1 MNLVV
6 FSPYEAQPYNITRW
20 REDINF
26 MFEWQEQ
33 NLKSKCSEWVRWYH
47 FFSCHFFI
55 SLSQRVMLFLE
66 KFRGESKA
74 QSVYVN
80 CNSAPGKSCPVNH
93 MKFLFSLWHFWNFRA
108 PYAEQF
114 SVGLPYLSPSFNG
127 HLAKSG
133 SRVMQ
138 RRKLKWR
145 HQDMENTPLQSRM

>member
-1 MNLVV
+1 MRHSHIILHGGERI
-6 FSPYEAQPYNITRW
+6 SI
-20 REDINF
+20 
-26 MFEWQEQ
+26 
-33 NLKSKCSEWVRWYH
+33 LCSSGKSKISRVNAVNECDGII

-138 RRKLKWR
+138 RRKLKWP
-145 HQDMENTPLQSRM
+145 HQDMGNTPLQSRM